1 MNCRNCHE
9 AIEVNKSG
17 ELVHEAT
24 GSIYWPTGVEIDRA
38 ARSPGARRD
47 RNRSEWQQSRQ
58 NRRLTWDYIVARFG
72 GDSCMTAL
80 RTTPADRLPSLLK
93 TAGKPRGFKSHPLR
107 QRAFSVRCQMFHR
120 RALSVMIALPAA
132 ICSSGDHWA
141 AFESRQPMSGPAK
154 AAREPD
160 PRSDGYRARSSHPHS
175 GHGTPLSDHMRHI
188 WQRPWPSQAV
198 AATALLG
205 AEPAS
210 RRGTPV
216 GRAHRAPSRAAGPSA
231 TLPEPGERDGSEAVR
246 WEIG

>member
-72 GDSCMTAL
+72 GNSCMTAL

-141 AFESRQPMSGPAK
+141 ALRVPATDERPREGHSG
-154 AAREPD
+154 
-160 PRSDGYRARSSHPHS
+160 ARSTLGWVSGEVEPPPQR

-188 WQRPWPSQAV
+188 WQRRWPSQAV
-198 AATALLG
+198 AATCASSAQNPRVGKDPRVG
-205 AEPAS
+205 AQPRGVSRGADPRLHSLSPAS
-210 RRGTPV
+210 
-216 GRAHRAPSRAAGPSA
+216 A
-231 TLPEPGERDGSEAVR
+231 TGLKR
-246 WEIG
+246 